1 MTYELWDLL
10 SRNLIDFFE
19 DRQEAVA
26 AVQAYVD
33 AGEAAEVM
41 LLEYDDAS
49 GAGDGSLSGEG
60 LVHWLERARI
70 GLQRTA

>member
-1 MTYELWDLL
+1 MTFELWDLV

-19 DRQEAVA
+19 DRQEAIN

-33 AGEAAEVM
+33 AEEAAEVM

-49 GAGDGSLSGEG
+49 GGQGRSLSGTDLIG
-60 LVHWLERARI
+60 WLEEARAELR
-70 GLQRTA
+70 RSA